1 MAGKGYP
8 QRKAGGA
15 LPKPTGW
22 DSPTYWPDNDNRPRV
37 KPHTRPPGVFPKGV
51 PIGRKP
57 FGRKPGI
64 VYSPSFPRSFPRLG
78 PWAGLGIAA
87 AGWILYKP
95 ADMAAALEAAGY
107 MKCCGSGGGD
117 VYTFT
122 APIVSWGCSSEG
134 FERCGITFQPYQGA
148 WPAEVPSV
156 AGGYGSRLLIGK
168 KYGDTPENPGPTD
181 RCTWMEHWV
190 RPHIPG
196 NDTLPGVPIPA
207 PVVIPTTPDFWL
219 PWDPNWW
226 APLDPTP
233 YNPNWPAAPPRPY
246 PNRPPRQWPR
256 TYPESE
262 TGPYPGPTTRVIP
275 EGWPTTTTVTT
286 SNPFPEIR
294 VDPGRPVKP
303 DWPTTERKYSV
314 RRTPYALLATRLLQ
328 LAAGTYG
335 GITEV
340 VDLVSAIYSAI
351 PAEILAKYPDGLAK
365 KDLLPFML
373 GAIYAN
379 RNVIDWQEAVHNIAV
394 NQIEDYAWGKYFKA
408 VDDVSR
414 NGPYYQGFDRE
425 LGALNELF
433 QQVLPK

>member
-8 QRKAGGA
+8 TRKASSA
-15 LPKPTGW
+15 LPKPSDW
-22 DSPTYWPDNDNRPRV
+22 DSPKYDPDNDNRPRV
-37 KPHTRPPGVFPKGV
+37 KPHTRPPGVFPKG
-51 PIGRKP
+51 PPRWKKP

-64 VYSPSFPRSFPRLG
+64 VYAPGFPRSFPRFG

-95 ADMAAALEAAGY
+95 ADLTAGLTAAGY
-107 MKCCGSGGGD
+107 SLCCGGGGGD
-117 VYTFT
+117 VFYFSG
-122 APIVSWGCSSEG
+122 PIVSWGCGSEG
-134 FERCGITFQPYQGA
+134 WLACGTTYQPYGGVVGQDDI
-148 WPAEVPSV
+148 PAV
-156 AGGYGSRLLIGK
+156 AGGYGSRVLIGK
-168 KYGDTPENPGPTD
+168 KYIPPAGPED

-196 NDTLPGVPIPA
+196 NDTLPGVPAPKPVSIP
-207 PVVIPTTPDFWL
+207 VTPDYWL

-226 APLDPTP
+226 TPLDPTP
-233 YNPNWPAAPPRPY
+233 FNPNWPATPPRPY
-246 PNRPPRQWPR
+246 PNRPPRKWPR

-262 TGPYPGPTTRVIP
+262 TGPSPVPTPTPVP
-275 EGWPTTTTVTT
+275 TGVPTTTTVTST
-286 SNPFPEIR
+286 SPFPEIKI
-294 VDPGRPVKP
+294 DPGRPVKP
-303 DWPTTERKYSV
+303 PRPVTERKYNV

-328 LAAGTYG
+328 LASGTYG

-351 PAEILAKYPDGLAK
+351 PADILAKYPDGLAK

-379 RNVIDWQEAVHNIAV
+379 RNNIDWQEAVHNVAV